1 MPAASCR
8 KRGHAMSDSFTR
20 WRQEEEQRLLA
31 TYSKFPFALARGEG
45 MRVFDVDGKA
55 YLDFYGGH
63 AVAIIGHCHP
73 HLVASLTR
81 QIGELIFYSNLC
93 YLPVRAQAAE
103 KLLRLL
109 YPEMARVF
117 FVNSGAEANEAALK
131 IARRHTGRE
140 RVVAM
145 QGSFH
150 GRTIATLSVT
160 GMDKYRNA
168 FVPTIAGAT
177 DFVPFGDMAAIK
189 ALDPAGIAA
198 VILEPVQS
206 MAGAVTAGGEY
217 FRALRDYTRRHG
229 IALIFDEIQTG
240 LGRTGLPFAGMHWG
254 VAPDIVTMAKGIGGG
269 IPVAACALTEQFTA
283 GIKIGDHG
291 TTFGG
296 GPVACMAV
304 KATLEVIEQE
314 RLVEHAR
321 AMGELLAARLAEVPG
336 VADIRGMGLLVGFAL
351 PRPARDIQSAMVAK
365 GVLVGVSVDP
375 RIVRLLP
382 PLTVGE
388 DDVDVL
394 VRALKEVAQ

>member
-1 MPAASCR
+1 
-8 KRGHAMSDSFTR
+8 MSDSFTR

-254 VAPDIVTMAKGIGGG
+254 VAPDIVTMAKGLGGG